1 MLTSDTWF
9 PSLMLLDGL
18 FRQTDHVD
26 YYSLPAQTNYS
37 VIELV
42 IQNWKSFFAAN
53 SDYRV
58 NPQKYKGKPKIPRYA
73 NKDGRK
79 PVMFSNQTCL
89 IKENEDGSKFIKF
102 PKTKSTYQIGNVELP
117 NGQFKQIRIV
127 PNSNYY
133 IVELIF
139 EMPIIEVK
147 TTKETAQSM
156 IGIDL
161 GVSNFVTITNNVGL
175 SPLIVKGNVLK
186 SKNQWYNKQRAKYYS
201 ILRQGKSTKEGQFTS
216 KRLKQLDTK
225 RHDYMKD
232 FFHKVSRQI
241 VNYCVENNI
250 DTIVIGKNKGWKT
263 EVSLQK
269 NDKQNFINIPYNLF
283 IQLLEYKAKELGIL
297 VIISEESYTSKASFL
312 DRDNIPT
319 YGQLENEP
327 KFLGYRATRGMY
339 KSYKYGLINADVN
352 GSPNILRKVFTNAFV
367 GGRDSGVVTTPK
379 LLLVA

>member
-1 MLTSDTWF
+1 M
-9 PSLMLLDGL
+9 
-18 FRQTDHVD
+18 
-26 YYSLPAQTNYS
+26 
-37 VIELV
+37 IELV

-117 NGQFKQIRIV
+117 NGQFKQVRIV

-147 TTKETAQSM
+147 T
-156 IGIDL
+156 
-161 GVSNFVTITNNVGL
+161 
-175 SPLIVKGNVLK
+175 
-186 SKNQWYNKQRAKYYS
+186 
-201 ILRQGKSTKEGQFTS
+201 TKEGQFTS

-250 DTIVIGKNKGWKT
+250 DTIVIGKNKGWKI

-352 GSPNILRKVFTNAFV
+352 GSANILRKVFPNAFV